1 MHRRFV
7 LTVLRLALVPLVI
20 TTVGLARQGKKK
32 EGPHP
37 PARSFSEKLQA
48 RVPQFVGCDCSMAE
62 LAVQMA
68 YRYKLPIAIEHLDRN
83 ALRKSLHLKVKDQS
97 VRQVIASIV
106 GSLPEYRVDFSQ
118 GLVDIYSP
126 AARSDASNPFNMVI
140 RRYDVEGLDT
150 HFADVELLCAMGR
163 QTNPHSGCG
172 GSVAP
177 GQWGDL
183 KITLHLEN
191 KRVYEVIN
199 AIVAQNGRAIWAPI
213 PAPKMSSPLMTT
225 NFWYIYPLDPP
236 FQRAVLDRFR

>member
-1 MHRRFV
+1 MRRRKV
-7 LTVLRLALVPLVI
+7 LSVVGLALVSLVI
-20 TTVGLARQGKKK
+20 ATVGLAGQVKKRQGRQ
-32 EGPHP
+32 PHV
-37 PARSFSEKLQA
+37 RSHSEKLQA
-48 RVPQFVGCDCSMAE
+48 KVPKFDASGCSMAE

-68 YRYKLPIAIEHLDRN
+68 YRYKLPMAIEYLDRN
-83 ALRKSLHLKVKDQS
+83 ALRKPLHMKMQDDS

-126 AARSDASNPFNMVI
+126 AARSDAANPLNMVV

-150 HFADVELLCAMGR
+150 HFADSELLCAMGR

-191 KRVYEVIN
+191 KRVYQILN
-199 AIVAQNGRAIWAPI
+199 AIVAQNGGAIWAPLAQPVG
-213 PAPKMSSPLMTT
+213 PARMMT

-236 FQRAVLDRFR
+236 FQRAVLERFQ

>member
-1 MHRRFV
+1 MRRRKV
-7 LTVLRLALVPLVI
+7 LTVVGLALIPLVI
-20 TTVGLARQGKKK
+20 ATLGAAGQGKP
-32 EGPHP
+32 GQGRLPH
-37 PARSFSEKLQA
+37 ARSFGEKLKA
-48 RVPQFVGCDCSMAE
+48 KVPKFDACDCSMAK

-68 YRYKLPIAIEHLDRN
+68 YRYKLPMAIEHLDRN
-83 ALRKSLHLKVKDQS
+83 ALRKPLHFKLKDQS

-106 GSLPEYRVDFSQ
+106 GSVPEYRVDFSQ

-126 AARSDASNPFNMVI
+126 AARSDASNPFNTLI
-140 RRYDVEGLDT
+140 RRYDVEGMDT

-163 QTNPHSGCG
+163 QANPHSGCG

-177 GQWGDL
+177 GQWSDL

-191 KRVYEVIN
+191 KRVYEVLN

-213 PAPKMSSPLMTT
+213 PAPKMSSPLITT

-236 FQRAVLDRFR
+236 FQRTVLDRFQ